1 MLEVVCPTVAVTMR
15 GHSALFM
22 YHTLYAHVSEGCVRV
37 VGPFTQQL
45 SLNIHRACGLHPLN
59 IVLGAVSPIVAVI
72 ISWAYD
78 SKYVLYP
85 RRARNRGVCARCGT
99 FYPIDFAENPFS

>member
-72 ISWAYD
+72 ISWRTTPNMC
-78 SKYVLYP
+78 YP
-85 RRARNRGVCARCGT
+85 LDAHVIEECVRVVG
-99 FYPIDFAENPFS
+99 PFTP